1 MGDKWLPARRF
12 GIMQKDK
19 SRPIDNFKETMVNLP
34 IGCYEKIEL
43 KAMEHVLWML
53 VTLTRY
59 MRHLGE
65 VKFVL
70 SDGSVMEGYVHPA
83 WNKVACGMEAT
94 CIDMK
99 SAYKQ
104 LLSCPR

>member
-1 MGDKWLPARRF
+1 MGDKSLTF
-12 GIMQKDK
+12 GIMRRDK
-19 SRPIDNFKETMVNLP
+19 LRPIDNFKESMLNLTF
-34 IGCYEKIEL
+34 GCYEKIEL

-70 SDGSVMEGYVHPA
+70 TDGTALEGFVHPS
-83 WNKVACGMEAT
+83 WNKLAFVMDEVGIQT
-94 CIDMK
+94 TTSK
-99 SAYKQ
+99 S
-104 LLSCPR
+104 L